1 MKQLHLRGSVRAWAL
16 TGVLAGLGLAAGLSC
31 TPGSEIT
38 ASESDI
44 VATTHDKTFD
54 FGAVTTYALADTI
67 VHLTDDGSDSPLIS
81 RDFDDLVLS
90 QVASRLDKLG
100 WTSVVDPGTADVV
113 VVISATA
120 TANFSYYYS
129 YWGWYYP
136 GYCPGC
142 YWGYPTATYS
152 YTTGTLLIQMFHPEN
167 TDTKVGGLWIA
178 ALNGVLDDSAA
189 NKQTRLT
196 QGINQAFDQ
205 SPYLAGE

>member
-1 MKQLHLRGSVRAWAL
+1 MRQLKLRGSVRAWAL
-16 TGVLAGLGLAAGLSC
+16 AGVIAGLGLVAGLSC

-38 ASESDI
+38 ASESDV
-44 VATTHDKTFD
+44 VATTHDKAFD
-54 FGAVTTYALADTI
+54 FGAVTTYALSDSI
-67 VHLTDDGSDSPLIS
+67 VHITDGASDLLS
-81 RDFDDLVLS
+81 RNYDAQILSLVTDN
-90 QVASRLDKLG
+90 LDALG
-100 WTSVVDPGTADVV
+100 WAAVVDPSTADVV
-113 VVISATA
+113 VLISATA

-152 YTTGTLLIQMFHPEN
+152 YTTGTLLIQMFHPED
-167 TDTKVGGLWIA
+167 TDTKVAGLWIA

-196 QGINQAFDQ
+196 RGINQAFDQ

>member
-1 MKQLHLRGSVRAWAL
+1 MRQLKLRGSVRAWAL
-16 TGVLAGLGLAAGLSC
+16 AGVIAGLGLVAGLSC

-38 ASESDI
+38 ASESDV
-44 VATTHDKTFD
+44 VATTHDKAFD
-54 FGAVTTYALADTI
+54 FGAVTTYALSDSI
-67 VHLTDDGSDSPLIS
+67 VHITDGASDLLS
-81 RDFDDLVLS
+81 RNYDAQILNLVTDN
-90 QVASRLDKLG
+90 LDALG
-100 WTSVVDPGTADVV
+100 WTAVVDPGTADVV
-113 VVISATA
+113 VLISATA

-152 YTTGTLLIQMFHPEN
+152 YTTGTLLIQMFHPED
-167 TDTKVGGLWIA
+167 TDTKVAGLWIA

-196 QGINQAFDQ
+196 RGINQAFDQ